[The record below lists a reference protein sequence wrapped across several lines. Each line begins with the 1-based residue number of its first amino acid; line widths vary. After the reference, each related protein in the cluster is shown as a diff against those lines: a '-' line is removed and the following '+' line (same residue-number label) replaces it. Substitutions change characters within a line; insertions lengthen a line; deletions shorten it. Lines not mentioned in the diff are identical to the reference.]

1 MDKQNKDLTNILTDM
16 LLLSNTTPTDPRF
29 TLDMISHY
37 ITIAIVYVCFW
48 ILKPLSHPDNQ
59 SERSAL
65 NLLTWPK
72 SSSQLEASEADKK
85 QLCIC
90 KLLLAVRA
98 EFQTPVEITL
108 NHYARKMLLLS

>member
-16 LLLSNTTPTDPRF
+16 LLLSKTAQTDPRF

-37 ITIAIVYVCFW
+37 ITISIVYVCFW
-48 ILKPLSHPDNQ
+48 ILKLLSHPDNQ

-72 SSSQLEASEADKK
+72 SSSQLEASEADKE

-90 KLLLAVRA
+90 KLLVADRSERFKLRW
-98 EFQTPVEITL
+98 
-108 NHYARKMLLLS
+108 K